1 MLTLLF
7 PLALQASAPA
17 EDFYQPES
25 SEAVLAVWQEHG
37 EDDPKATLEGLE
49 TLAARGDEAAI
60 AFLGEIYS
68 FGLIGVA
75 RDRKRACDLFEQV
88 QSDRPDVLHQ
98 VATCYYDNE
107 GRTRD
112 LERSRS
118 LYARAAEG
126 RYRQSL
132 CAYGNMLIRGEGGP
146 KNEVQGLELCREAAI
161 AGDRHA
167 QTDYGGYLLMG
178 VGTEPDPVSARFI
191 LEQAA
196 DQQQANAAFLLG
208 QIHAKGDGTALDN
221 KQASVW
227 FAKAYEYGR
236 PDAAFQAAMSLTR
249 RGFHQDGDQM
259 SGNPE
264 TLREAVIW
272 FEVAF
277 ERDPDESRRAEAGEM
292 IKNLKVLIA
301 ALER

>member
-1 MLTLLF
+1 MLTFLF

-17 EDFYQPES
+17 EDFYES
-25 SEAVLAVWQEHG
+25 ETSEAVLAVWQEFG
-37 EDDPKATLEGLE
+37 EDNPKATLEGLE
-49 TLAARGDEAAI
+49 TLAAQGDEAAI
-60 AFLGEIYS
+60 SLLGEIYS

-98 VATCYYDNE
+98 VATCYYDDD
-107 GRTRD
+107 GRERD
-112 LERSRS
+112 LEKSRS
-118 LYARAAEG
+118 LYARAAKG

-146 KNEVQGLELCREAAI
+146 KNEAQGVKLCEEAAI

-178 VGTEPDPVSARFI
+178 VGTEPDSVAARFI

-196 DQQQANAAFLLG
+196 VQEQANAAFLLG
-208 QIHAKGDGTALDN
+208 QIHSKGDGTAVNHKL
-221 KQASVW
+221 AAEW

-249 RGFHQDGDQM
+249 RGFQQNGEQM
-259 SGNPE
+259 SGYPE
-264 TLREAVIW
+264 LLREAVTW
-272 FEVAF
+272 FEVAA
-277 ERDPDESRRAEAGEM
+277 ERDPDESQRANAGEM
-292 IKNLKVLIA
+292 IENTKVLID